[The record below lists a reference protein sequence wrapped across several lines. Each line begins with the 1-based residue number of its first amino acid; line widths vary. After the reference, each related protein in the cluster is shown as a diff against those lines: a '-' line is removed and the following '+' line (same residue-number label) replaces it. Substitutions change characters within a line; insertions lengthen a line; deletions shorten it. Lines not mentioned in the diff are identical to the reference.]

1 MFNTVVLFLFVVCS
15 SAGSVEV
22 EETDTNLRSGFCQ
35 EWISMLWNDGGVGTK
50 FLDQVLE
57 N

>member
-35 EWISMLWNDGGVGTK
+35 EWISVLWNEGGVGTK